1 MVAYCDPFIIDESY
15 VIAPFTFYSFIPL
28 TDL

>member
-1 MVAYCDPFIIDESY
+1 MVAYCDPFIVDESY

-28 TDL
+28 MGL